1 MNLHWYLHS
10 ISISRL
16 FLAFP
21 LSFYVTS
28 FSVNKKAFFHCFRCR
43 YLCARALSLQA
54 ILYRV
59 GHILGRHTPLLLL
72 SWSLPP
78 PGEMEERGGEERR
91 GKGKQE
97 KANLFR
103 MEGRNSLFFFKVL
116 SFQKKNYVLIF
127 ALLGVCCRVG
137 FSLVAES
144 RGHTLVAGHGLLIAM
159 ASLVAEHK
167 L

>member
-1 MNLHWYLHS
+1 M
-10 ISISRL
+10 
-16 FLAFP
+16 
-21 LSFYVTS
+21 
-28 FSVNKKAFFHCFRCR
+28 
-43 YLCARALSLQA
+43 
-54 ILYRV
+54 
-59 GHILGRHTPLLLL
+59 G
-72 SWSLPP
+72 
-78 PGEMEERGGEERR
+78 RR
-91 GKGKQE
+91 G
-97 KANLFR
+97 
-103 MEGRNSLFFFKVL
+103 EGRESKRKRTYSGWKEGIAFFFFKVL